1 MSLKKRILKRLVL
14 TGLIL
19 SALMLAVLLVA
30 YRKLMET
37 EQTRAA
43 VGVSRLLQSSLENA
57 MLKRDVPGLA
67 AIVSHL
73 GEQPGICSVM
83 ILNPAGEIRFASDPA
98 LVGTQREALL
108 PPPGGGPITDYAL
121 AADGQQVLRS
131 ITPVRN
137 QAACVQCHGPLA
149 AHPVNGIL
157 VVDYDAAPAAH
168 YARMGTLLLV
178 AAGLAILALLMT
190 VVWRALDRAV
200 LHPVGKLAEAARQLH
215 EGHLDERVDIAGD
228 DEIARLGQ
236 TFNRMADEV
245 QHQMARVRAH
255 QRYLQDVLD
264 SLPDGLR
271 VIRLSDME
279 VVMSNRAMLQQLGFK
294 AAPEA
299 IKCYAQSHRRQ
310 SPCVATM
317 VICPALA
324 LAAPGDEVKCTHHHV
339 DQAGREFAVEVHA
352 ARLELGEDG
361 ERQAY
366 IVESVRDLST
376 AASISHEQRLGELGF
391 LAAGI
396 AHEIHNPLGSIR
408 LAVEGLAR
416 DIRAKR
422 STPEQ
427 TGAYLDSIDSEVD
440 NCITVTRRLL
450 LLSRAPSENLQ
461 VVDINAVMED
471 TARLLDYEALTR
483 RVRQTLHLQAAP
495 LQVLADDPELR
506 MMFLNLL
513 QNAHHA
519 MPEGGEITITTG
531 VDGERARVDIRDTG
545 VGIAPERI
553 ARIFDPFYSARAD
566 GSTGTGLGLTIVKSI
581 AERLKGDIQV
591 SSVLG
596 QGTTFTLRLPLATTA
611 LDAPC

>member
-1 MSLKKRILKRLVL
+1 MSLKKRILRHLVF
-14 TGLIL
+14 TGLVL
-19 SALMLAVLLVA
+19 SALMLAVLLFA

-43 VGVSRLLQSSLENA
+43 LGVSRLLQSSLENA

-73 GEQPGICSVM
+73 GEQPGIRAVT
-83 ILNPAGEIRFASDPA
+83 ILNPAGQVRFASDPA
-98 LVGTQREALL
+98 LLGQQRGDLL
-108 PPPGGGPITDYAL
+108 SAGSRGPHTDYAR
-121 AADGQQVLRS
+121 ATDGDEVLRS
-131 ITPVRN
+131 ITPVHNRT
-137 QAACVQCHGPLA
+137 ACVQCHGSVA
-149 AHPVNGIL
+149 THPVNGIL
-157 VVDYDAAPAAH
+157 VVDYDAAPTAR
-168 YARMGTLLLV
+168 YALLGTALLIGG
-178 AAGLAILALLMT
+178 GLAVLALMMA
-190 VVWRALDRAV
+190 VVWRALDRVV
-200 LHPVGKLAEAARQLH
+200 LHPVGKLAAAANRLQ
-215 EGHLDERVDIAGD
+215 EGRLDERVAVAGD

-236 TFNRMADEV
+236 SFNRMADEV
-245 QHQMARVRAH
+245 QRQMARVRAH
-255 QRYLQDVLD
+255 ERYLQDVLD

-279 VVMSNRAMLQQLGFK
+279 VVMSNRAMLQQLGID
-294 AAPEA
+294 APPQP
-299 IKCYAQSHRRQ
+299 IKCYAQSHGRAD
-310 SPCVATM
+310 PCVPTM

-324 LAAPGDEVKCTHHHV
+324 LTATGHEVKCTHRHV
-339 DQAGREFAVEVHA
+339 NRAGREFAVEVHA
-352 ARLELGEDG
+352 ARLELGEGG

-366 IVESVRDLST
+366 IVESVRDLTT
-376 AASISHEQRLGELGF
+376 AATVSHEQRLGELGF

-416 DIRAKR
+416 DIRANR

-450 LLSRAPSENLQ
+450 LLSRAPSETLQ

-483 RVRQTLHLQAAP
+483 QVRQTLHLPPAP

-519 MPEGGEITITTG
+519 MPEGGEITVTTG
-531 VDGERARVDIRDTG
+531 VEGNWARVEIGDTG
-545 VGIAPERI
+545 VGIAPEKL

-581 AERLKGDIQV
+581 VERLKGDIQV

-596 QGTTFTLRLPLATTA
+596 RGSTFTLRLPLATTS